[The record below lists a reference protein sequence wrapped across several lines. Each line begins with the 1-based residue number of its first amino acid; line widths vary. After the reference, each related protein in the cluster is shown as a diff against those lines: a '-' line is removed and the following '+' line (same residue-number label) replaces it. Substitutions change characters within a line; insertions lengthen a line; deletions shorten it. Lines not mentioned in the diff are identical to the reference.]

1 MYRLVFL
8 LLLVIQYCPPAFP
21 QESSPDSPTLQTVL
35 KEIRQLRQD
44 FKTASIAIERTQILI
59 HRLHEQDIA
68 VGRALQR
75 LDDARSKLGTAQ
87 ASRLNLVNRIKS
99 MEDQQSGINNPQES
113 KETADIVSQL
123 KAKLAVSLTE
133 EQEAQ
138 RRVTECEEQMQAEQ
152 AKSSALQDQ
161 LDQVDRALHNPAGR

>member
-1 MYRLVFL
+1 MNRLVFVFL
-8 LLLVIQYCPPAFP
+8 LAYQVCLPAFAQAP
-21 QESSPDSPTLQTVL
+21 STDSQTLQTVL

-44 FKTASIAIERTQILI
+44 FRTASIGIERAQILI
-59 HRLHEQDIA
+59 HRLHEQGIA

-75 LDDARSKLGTAQ
+75 LDDARTKLSTAQ
-87 ASRLNLVNRIKS
+87 SGRLNVVTRIKS
-99 MEDQQSGINNPQES
+99 IEDQQSGINNPQES
-113 KETADIVSQL
+113 KETAEVVSQL

-138 RRVTECEEQMQAEQ
+138 TKVTECEEQVREEQ

-161 LDQVDRALHNPAGR
+161 LDQLDKALNNSSAH